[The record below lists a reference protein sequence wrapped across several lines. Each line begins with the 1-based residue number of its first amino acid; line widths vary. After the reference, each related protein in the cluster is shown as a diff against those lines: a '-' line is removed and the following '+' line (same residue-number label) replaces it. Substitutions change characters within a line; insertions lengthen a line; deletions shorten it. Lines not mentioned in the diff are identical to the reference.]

1 VVHEGEPIAAE
12 VRLALLGALHGLYRQ
27 AGRAFAGGL
36 IRADEATDYARLGVQ
51 PDDTWLQWTCHR
63 ALYPRFCD
71 YVDRLFEV
79 LRRRRA
85 RE

>member
-1 VVHEGEPIAAE
+1 LAALQT
-12 VRLALLGALHGLYRQ
+12 VYRQ
-27 AGRAFAGGL
+27 AGRAYAGGL
-36 IRADEATDYARLGVQ
+36 IRADEAADYARIGVL

-79 LRRRRA
+79 LRRRRE
-85 RE
+85 RQ